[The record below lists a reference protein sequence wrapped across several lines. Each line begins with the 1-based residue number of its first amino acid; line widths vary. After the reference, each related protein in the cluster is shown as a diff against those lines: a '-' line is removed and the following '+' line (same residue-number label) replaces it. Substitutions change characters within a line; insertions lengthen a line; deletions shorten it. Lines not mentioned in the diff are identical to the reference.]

1 MSVLTTP
8 PAVSFEPVSLESVR
22 SLLEPQ
28 PGTCLSVYLPT
39 HRRPPENTVD
49 LPTFRQLV
57 KSLETALEPARRR
70 EDVERLLYP
79 LGTLAADAGFWEH
92 VRDGLAV
99 LATAGHGRVFLL
111 QRPVRPLALVGER
124 FHTLPLL
131 RLAAAAERFH
141 VLLLTSRTAELAE
154 ARLWSDP
161 HGSHIDGLDPLPLR
175 RPDGGTV
182 LALER
187 GDVVDEE
194 IFQPHRVQ
202 RGLGI
207 SGIVHGGVGAKQDD
221 VDADTDIFLRYVDE
235 TVHEQASRRAAV
247 PLLLVAGPRLG
258 GRFRRLSKN
267 RLLLAEE
274 VAKDPHLLS
283 EADLAAATTAVL
295 GSLHRRRVSRELH
308 TFFLARDRGLAATD
322 LAEIARAAVAGRVAM
337 LLLEAERFETGRFDP
352 ATGAIEPTT
361 AVAAASAAAVSPVVT
376 PASATDLFTAVAETV
391 LMHGGGIMTLAR
403 NDMPTESGV
412 AAVYRY

>member
-8 PAVSFEPVSLESVR
+8 ATLSFDPVSLESVR
-22 SLLEPQ
+22 ALLEPQ
-28 PGTCLSVYLPT
+28 DGTCLSVYLPT

-70 EDVERLLYP
+70 EDVERLLHP
-79 LGTLAADAGFWEH
+79 LHMLATDAGFWEH

-99 LATAGHGRVFLL
+99 LATAGHGRVFRL

-141 VLLLTSRTAELAE
+141 VLLLTSREARLAE

-161 HGSHIDGLDPLPLR
+161 RGSHIDGLDPLPLR

-182 LALER
+182 LALDR
-187 GDVVDEE
+187 SDVVDEE
-194 IFQPHRVQ
+194 TFQPHRVQ

-207 SGIVHGGVGAKQDD
+207 TGIVHGGVGSKQDD

-235 TVHEQASRRAAV
+235 TIHEQASRRAEV
-247 PLLLVAGPRLG
+247 PLLLVAGSRLAA
-258 GRFRRLSKN
+258 RFRRLSKN
-267 RLLLAEE
+267 RQLLADD
-274 VAKDPHLLS
+274 VPKDPHLLP
-283 EADLAAATTAVL
+283 EADVAAAAATVL
-295 GSLHRRRVSRELH
+295 GSLHQRRVARELH

-322 LAEIARAAVAGRVAM
+322 LAEISRAAVAGRVAM
-337 LLLEAERFETGRFDP
+337 LLLEAERFEPGRFDA
-352 ATGAIEPTT
+352 ATGAIET
-361 AVAAASAAAVSPVVT
+361 AAPAALPGGAVFPAAT
-376 PASATDLFTAVAETV
+376 PASGADLFTAVAETV
-391 LMHGGGIMTLAR
+391 LMHGGGIMSLAR